1 MTTNIKL
8 AWRNLW
14 RNKRRTLITV
24 ASVFFGVI
32 LCAFTSSMQ
41 EGSYEKVIENVVRFY
56 SGYIQIHQEDYWENK
71 TINNTF
77 EVTPELLEQV
87 KKIEEITEVFPRL
100 ESFALASSE
109 EITKGTL
116 ILGIAPETEDVFS
129 SLSKKIVRGQYLKS
143 GDKGVIIG
151 EGLAKSLQIDVK
163 DTLVLLSQGYHG
175 ASAASLFPVIG
186 IVRLGSP
193 ELNRQIVYM
202 DLPRAQYFYAAP
214 NLVTSLVINVA
225 KNEDLPKAMNKL
237 KGTIDSPHTVMS
249 WDEMQ
254 PELVQ
259 LIESDRASGV
269 VMKIILYMVI
279 AFGILGT
286 IIMMF
291 AERKREFGVMVAI
304 GMQKAR
310 LSAILLFET
319 LFISMIGVIVGI
331 IGSLPVIFWYYF
343 NPIPLGGRTAEMMLD
358 FGFEPFMFFSI
369 EPKVFINQAIAVLV
383 ISLFIGFY
391 PLIASRRLNAIKAIH
406 KL

>member
-1 MTTNIKL
+1 MTTNLKL

-14 RNKRRTLITV
+14 RNKRRTFITV

-32 LCAFTSSMQ
+32 LCAFTSAMQ

-56 SGYIQIHQEDYWENK
+56 SGYIQVHQEDYWENK
-71 TINNTF
+71 SINNTF
-77 EVTPELLEQV
+77 EITPELLEKV
-87 KKIEEITEVFPRL
+87 KNVDEITQVFPRL
-100 ESFALASSE
+100 ESFALASSK

-116 ILGIAPETEDVFS
+116 IMGVAPEQEDAFS
-129 SLSKKIVRGQYLKS
+129 SLSKKIVRGRYLEP
-143 GDKGVIIG
+143 GDKGVMIG
-151 EGLAKSLQIDVK
+151 EGLAKSLQIDIT

-175 ASAASLFPVIG
+175 ASAALLFPVKG

-202 DLPRAQYFYAAP
+202 DLPQAQYFYAAT
-214 NLVTSLVINVA
+214 NRVTSLVINVA
-225 KNEDLPKAMNKL
+225 KNEDLPKAMAKL
-237 KGTIDSPHTVMS
+237 KAALQSPYAVMS

-269 VMKIILYMVI
+269 VMKVILYMVI

-304 GMQKAR
+304 GMQKKR
-310 LSAILLFET
+310 LSKILLFET
-319 LFISMIGVIVGI
+319 FIISLLGVISGI
-331 IGSLPVIFWYYF
+331 IGSFPVIFWYYF
-343 NPIPLGGRTAEMMLD
+343 HPIPFSGRTAEVMLT
-358 FGFEPFMFFSI
+358 FGFEPYMFFSI
-369 EPKVFINQAIAVLV
+369 QPKVFINQALAVLV
-383 ISLFIGFY
+383 ISIIIGLY
-391 PLIASRRLNAIKAIH
+391 PLIASQKLNALKAIH
-406 KL
+406 Q